1 MEKES
6 KEKIYESYEIESEG
20 VRIKVDILERDFMP
34 YYRLNIPEVDVAT
47 LALLDDIKDKLIGAV
62 EMGNIE
68 LLDIKILKKLKEK
81 FKEEAKLLIEE
92 ELPNLDQKLK
102 DYFGVVL
109 VHELLGLGDVE
120 FLLDD
125 DNIEEIVIN
134 SAKEPIR
141 VYHKKYGWV
150 DTNLWV
156 QSEAEVINYASI
168 IARRVGREISNLEP
182 LLDAYLISKDRVN
195 AILSPIATKGTT
207 ITIRKFARDPWTAI
221 DFINN
226 KTANSEI
233 LALMWLVIQYEMNV
247 IISGGTGSG
256 KTSFLNVCLPFIP
269 PNHRIV
275 SIEDTREL
283 QLPKFLY
290 WCPLTTRPPNPEGKG
305 EVTMLDL
312 LVNSLRMRPDRII
325 MGEVRRQREAE
336 VLFEA
341 MHTGHSVY
349 CTLHADTCA
358 QTITRLINPPINIPP
373 SMLDA
378 VHLNVVMFRDR
389 RRGIRRVYEIGE
401 FIQEETQ
408 SHEIRVRPSLLYR
421 WSPREDVIKPVFEDK
436 YNFNLLNR
444 IEMHT
449 GLTPK
454 EIWDEIEMKKK
465 ILEWLR
471 EHNIRDI
478 NALGAIMKRYYSDSS
493 YIEEAALKNRDPKD
507 IIGEVSHDE
516 EAEE

>member
-1 MEKES
+1 
-6 KEKIYESYEIESEG
+6 
-20 VRIKVDILERDFMP
+20 
-34 YYRLNIPEVDVAT
+34 
-47 LALLDDIKDKLIGAV
+47 
-62 EMGNIE
+62 
-68 LLDIKILKKLKEK
+68 
-81 FKEEAKLLIEE
+81 
-92 ELPNLDQKLK
+92 
-102 DYFGVVL
+102 
-109 VHELLGLGDVE
+109 
-120 FLLDD
+120 
-125 DNIEEIVIN
+125 
-134 SAKEPIR
+134 
-141 VYHKKYGWV
+141 
-150 DTNLWV
+150 
-156 QSEAEVINYASI
+156 
-168 IARRVGREISNLEP
+168 
-182 LLDAYLISKDRVN
+182 
-195 AILSPIATKGTT
+195 
-207 ITIRKFARDPWTAI
+207 
-221 DFINN
+221 
-226 KTANSEI
+226 
-233 LALMWLVIQYEMNV
+233 
-247 IISGGTGSG
+247 
-256 KTSFLNVCLPFIP
+256 
-269 PNHRIV
+269 
-275 SIEDTREL
+275 
-283 QLPKFLY
+283 
-290 WCPLTTRPPNPEGKG
+290 
-305 EVTMLDL
+305 
-312 LVNSLRMRPDRII
+312 MRPDRII

-408 SHEIRVRPSLLYR
+408 SHEVRVRPSLLYR